1 MAQKIHHII
10 QFTNITGRIM
20 SFFGVTV
27 NTIEAIYPHSN
38 ADKLEL
44 GKVSDLNFQFVVGT
58 DNFKVGDEPIIF
70 PLCTLAEISKSA
82 LLQNQPFLAG

>member
-1 MAQKIHHII
+1 MVWLFQLLAAVGLDLRLERKDQII
-10 QFTNITGRIM
+10 YCPVPIAVGKKPYGLN
-20 SFFGVTV
+20 SFLFFLTF
-27 NTIEAIYPHSN
+27 S
-38 ADKLEL
+38 
-44 GKVSDLNFQFVVGT
+44 